1 MKISAYR
8 IASIKGLEKDL
19 AELDKLIALHR
30 QHTQDDLMV
39 SQYEAKKYERF
50 QQLIRHL
57 LHPSLN
63 QEGFSTYPLIQKFTE
78 RFYPGAKMKNGE
90 LAALEKAVA

>member
-8 IASIKGLEKDL
+8 IASIKGLVQDL
-19 AELDKLIALHR
+19 AELDKLIQLHR
-30 QHTQDDLMV
+30 QHSDDDIMV

-57 LHPSLN
+57 LHSSLN
-63 QEGFSTYPLIQKFTE
+63 REGFSTYPLIQKFTE
-78 RFYPGAKMKNGE
+78 RFYPGATLKNGE
-90 LAALEKAVA
+90 LRDLEAAVA

>member
-8 IASIKGLEKDL
+8 IASIKNLVKDI
-19 AELDKLIALHR
+19 AELDKLINLHR
-30 QHTQDDLMV
+30 QHSDDDLMV
-39 SQYEAKKYERF
+39 SQYDSKKYERF

-57 LHPSLN
+57 IHPSLN
-63 QEGFSTYPLIQKFTE
+63 QEGFNTYPLIQKFTE
-78 RFYPGAKMKNGE
+78 QFYPGAKMKNGE

>member
-8 IASIKGLEKDL
+8 IASIKNLVHDI

-30 QHTQDDLMV
+30 QHSSDDLMV
-39 SQYEAKKYERF
+39 AQYESKKYERF

-78 RFYPGAKMKNGE
+78 RFYPSAKKKNGE
-90 LAALEKAVA
+90 LAELEKAVA